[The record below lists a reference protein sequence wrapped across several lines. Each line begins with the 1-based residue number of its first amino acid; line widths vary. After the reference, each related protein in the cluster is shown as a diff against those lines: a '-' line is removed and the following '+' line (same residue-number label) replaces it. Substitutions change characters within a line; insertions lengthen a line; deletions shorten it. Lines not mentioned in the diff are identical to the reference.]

1 MHTCDIQ
8 KQNKCGHDCRNKCES
23 NIPSNVHPADGPRID
38 DDESADGLWIL
49 STTQPPSKFS
59 PDGVFRVG
67 GVGELLAEVVTVA
80 AGHVRLVLAI
90 HGHSQ
95 QGQGQYL
102 GRTV

>member
-1 MHTCDIQ
+1 MAMDVETSV
-8 KQNKCGHDCRNKCES
+8 N
-23 NIPSNVHPADGPRID
+23 PMMMNVL
-38 DDESADGLWIL
+38 SLSTVGLWIS
-49 STTQPPSKFS
+49 STTQPPSKVS

-67 GVGELLAEVVTVA
+67 GVGELLAEVVTIA

>member
-1 MHTCDIQ
+1 M
-8 KQNKCGHDCRNKCES
+8 N
-23 NIPSNVHPADGPRID
+23 PSNVHPADGPRID

-67 GVGELLAEVVTVA
+67 GVGELLAEVVAIA